1 MKILSRYLYD
11 NLDREYERKNLYL
24 KEVATLQE
32 RIKESSKEE
41 KAKLNAELQEI
52 KKNKNNNSY
61 IKKLNDFKERE
72 KSLLKELEEKSKK
85 DK

>member
-32 RIKESSKEE
+32 KIKESSKEE
-41 KAKLNAELQEI
+41 KVKLNAELQEI

-61 IKKLNDFKERE
+61 IKKLNDFKEKE
-72 KSLLKELEEKSKK
+72 K
-85 DK
+85 

>member
-61 IKKLNDFKERE
+61 IKKVK
-72 KSLLKELEEKSKK
+72 
-85 DK
+85 